1 MVMTSHPNFVQ
12 MITWNDYPEGTEFA
26 PSSGS
31 QFLFYDLSAYYIQWY
46 KSGRPPPITRDAIYY
61 SHRTQ
66 IFDPAKIRTP
76 GDQPYKFGGET
87 PVQNN
92 VEMVALLTA
101 PARLQIELNGRRAE
115 RDVGAACRFSA
126 CRRAPGA
133 QSSASCATAT
143 RSSRRQAIGR
153 STLIRPYWR
162 CVGHNNDN
170 SINVQVRASL
180 QARDQIVLIPGS
192 LPPNTCVYEFA
203 STRKFV

>member
-1 MVMTSHPNFVQ
+1 MTSHPNFVQ

-66 IFDPAKIRTP
+66 IFDPAKILTP

-115 RDVGAACRFSA
+115 RDVGA
-126 CRRAPGA
+126 G
-133 QSSASCATAT
+133 
-143 RSSRRQAIGR
+143 
-153 STLIRPYWR
+153 L
-162 CVGHNNDN
+162 
-170 SINVQVRASL
+170 QVL
-180 QARDQIVLIPGS
+180 S
-192 LPPNTCVYEFA
+192 LPASPGRPVFRILRDGNTVVEKTSDWTIDAHPTVSTADYFGGS
-203 STRKFV
+203 STRAFRAVPGPH